1 MRPRSLFPAFL
12 LGLLAFLAYRLTA
25 APAVLPGDAG
35 EFQFTVPLAGVSHAT
50 GYPLYHVLG
59 WAWSWLY
66 RRNPAQGV
74 NHFSALWG
82 GVAVALFY
90 LLAYEALK
98 QLTVH
103 LRWRS
108 RAGLVAAVATLIFAG
123 NPTLWAQAT
132 QAEVYTLQAALV
144 AGLLGA
150 ALAVGGRET
159 RPDTRPPRPLTI
171 GATVA
176 LLLGLGLTHHLSI
189 LLFLPGLLVY
199 LFLVRPDIFAPR
211 NLLRLAPFLFLPLL
225 LYLYIPLRL
234 PASPWLK
241 LSLAPGQTLDLFD
254 NSVGGILRFTLG
266 LGFAPALRGPAA
278 AIAQIPVAAQNLFLH
293 FGWVGLALIALGLI
307 ALILEDQL
315 PALLLTGVSFLC
327 LTIFN
332 LFYGIQDIA
341 AYYIPPYL
349 IATLW
354 LGLGLAYAVD
364 LLTRVI
370 NPKARPYL
378 LPLTLAALAIP
389 YFHFQTHRSE
399 FDRSDAY
406 ATTFRWQEILTLG
419 FSQGKL
425 PGELPGK
432 LPADAILISND
443 RDEITPLL
451 YFQHVLGQA
460 PHLTGLFPLIHP
472 SPAWADLNT
481 TLATATA
488 SGRPVYTIKPMPGV
502 EALYRMEILAADVS
516 RIEGPHPAPE
526 PSFESPYGDYLR
538 WLNTTWSG
546 DTRPGGDLHVELFW
560 RIVQTP
566 PLPWHSFLHLLDPDG
581 NKIAQADDHRPGG
594 NYLPAPLWRPGDVV
608 NDTFVLPLPADLP
621 PGNYTLV
628 TGFYDPTTGAALTS
642 PLAIAIVQ
650 SP

>member
-50 GYPLYHVLG
+50 GYPLYHILG
-59 WAWSWLY
+59 WMWSFLY
-66 RRNPAQGV
+66 QRNPAQGV

-90 LLAYEALK
+90 LLAYEALT

-103 LRWRS
+103 LRWRWG
-108 RAGLVAAVATLIFAG
+108 ATPVAAIAALVFAG

-132 QAEVYTLQAALV
+132 QAEVYTLQAAFV

-150 ALAVGGRET
+150 TLAIGGRET
-159 RPDTRPPRPLTI
+159 RADARPPRPLTI
-171 GATVA
+171 GATAA
-176 LLLGLGLTHHLSI
+176 LLFGLGLAHHLTLF
-189 LLFLPGLLVY
+189 LLLPGLLVY
-199 LFLVRPDIFAPR
+199 LFLIQPDIFAPR
-211 NLLRLAPFLFLPLL
+211 NLLRLAPFLLLPLL
-225 LYLYIPLRL
+225 LYLYIPLRA
-234 PASPWLK
+234 PASPWLE
-241 LSLAPGQTLDLFD
+241 LSLAPAHTLDLFD
-254 NSVGGILRFTLG
+254 NSVGGVLRFILG

-293 FGWVGLALIALGLI
+293 FGWAGLALIALGLL
-307 ALILEDQL
+307 ALVLEDQL

-364 LLTRVI
+364 LLTRLI
-370 NPKARPYL
+370 SPKARPYL

-389 YFHFQTHRSE
+389 YFHFQTHRHE
-399 FDRSDAY
+399 FDRSGAY
-406 ATTFRWQEILTLG
+406 ATTFRWQEILK
-419 FSQGKL
+419 Q
-425 PGELPGK
+425 K
-432 LPADAILISND
+432 LPADAILVSND

-472 SPAWADLNT
+472 GPAWADLNT

-488 SGRPVYTIKPMPGV
+488 SGRPVYTIKAMPGL
-502 EALYRMEILAADVS
+502 EALYHTETLAAGVYQ
-516 RIEGPHPAPE
+516 IEGPYPAPT

-546 DTRPGGDLHVELFW
+546 ATYPGGDLHVELSW
-560 RIVQTP
+560 RIVQPP
-566 PLPWHSFLHLLDPDG
+566 PLPWHSFLHLLDPSG
-581 NKIAQADDHRPGG
+581 SKIAQADDHRPGG
-594 NYLPAPLWRPGDVV
+594 DYLPAPLWRPGDIVQ
-608 NDTFVLPLPADLP
+608 DAFTLHLPADLP

-628 TGFYDPTTGAALTS
+628 TGFYDPVTGAALAS
-642 PLAIAIVQ
+642 PLTVAVIR